1 VDLSLIAKRDSARD
15 ATVKH
20 PSKKPYAVDVTFP
33 GIAKTII
40 ALFVKLKAPKKEKR
54 RLIIA

>member
-1 VDLSLIAKRDSARD
+1 MIAKRDSARD

-20 PSKKPYAVDVTFP
+20 PSKNPYAVDVTFP